1 VSRHRIPA
9 VFIRG
14 GTSKGVFFHGRD
26 LPDPGPVRDSVFLNV
41 IGSPD
46 PYQRQLN
53 GMGGGISSLS
63 KAVIIESS
71 AREDADIDFTFA
83 QVAVDR
89 PEVVYT
95 NTCGNLSSA
104 VGPFAVDERLVE
116 PVDGEARVRV
126 YNTNTSKI
134 YHACFNVEDGQAVET
149 GSFEIPGVAGTGA
162 KIKLDFLDPGGAVTG
177 NLLPSGATVDELT
190 VPGLGVIEASFVDAT
205 NAIIFID
212 ANAVGR
218 DATEQ
223 PDALEAD
230 KEFMAK
236 LDEIRRLGGVQM
248 GMADRPED
256 VGLGSPKIALV
267 AAPEKFK
274 TLTGETIHP
283 AQHDIMVRVVSM
295 GRIHRAVTLTTSMC
309 LATAC
314 QIEGSIPHRVAQ
326 HCMATSQG
334 DKNGTR
340 IGNPSGV
347 LPVQADVGR
356 LKDGTWH
363 AEHVTVYRTQRRLME
378 GWVYP
383 A

>member
-1 VSRHRIPA
+1 
-9 VFIRG
+9 
-14 GTSKGVFFHGRD
+14 
-26 LPDPGPVRDSVFLNV
+26 
-41 IGSPD
+41 
-46 PYQRQLN
+46 
-53 GMGGGISSLS
+53 
-63 KAVIIESS
+63 
-71 AREDADIDFTFA
+71 
-83 QVAVDR
+83 
-89 PEVVYT
+89 VVYT
-95 NTCGNLSSA
+95 NTCGNLSSS
-104 VGPFAVDERLVE
+104 VGPFAVDEGLVK
-116 PVDGEARVRV
+116 PIDGEAQVRV
-126 YNTNTSKI
+126 FNTNTSKI
-134 YHACFNVEDGQAVET
+134 YHARFNVEDGQAVET
-149 GSFEIPGVAGTGA
+149 GSFQIPGVAGTGA

-177 NLLPSGATVDELT
+177 NLLPSGVTVDELT
-190 VPGLGVIEASFVDAT
+190 VPGLGTIEASFVDAT

-223 PDALEAD
+223 PDELEAD
-230 KEFMAK
+230 KAFMAK

-267 AAPEKFK
+267 AAPKEFK
-274 TLTGETIHP
+274 TLTGETIFP

-314 QIEGSIPHRVAQ
+314 QIEGSIPHRVA
-326 HCMATSQG
+326 APQG
-334 DKNGTR
+334 DENGTR

-347 LPVQADVGR
+347 LPVQADVER
-356 LKDGTWH
+356 SKDGTWY
-363 AEHVTVYRTQRRLME
+363 AEHVIVYRTQRRLME

>member
-14 GTSKGVFFHGRD
+14 GTSKGVFFHDRD
-26 LPDPGPVRDSVFLNV
+26 LPAPGMERDSVFLNV

-63 KAVIIESS
+63 KAVIIEPSK
-71 AREDADIDFTFA
+71 RDDADIDFTFA

-104 VGPFAVDERLVE
+104 VGPFAVDEGLVE
-116 PVDGEARVRV
+116 PVDGEVLVRV
-126 YNTNTSKI
+126 FNTNTSKI
-134 YHACFNVEDGQAVET
+134 YHARFNAEDGQAVET

-162 KIKLDFLDPGGAVTG
+162 KIKLDFLDPGGAITG

-190 VPGLGVIEASFVDAT
+190 VPGLGRVEASFIDAT

-212 ANAVGR
+212 AKVVGR

-230 KEFMAK
+230 KAFMAK

-248 GMADRPED
+248 GMAGRPED

-267 AAPEKFK
+267 AAPKEFK

-283 AQHDIMVRVVSM
+283 DQHDIMVRVVSM

-314 QIEGSIPHRVAQ
+314 QIEGSIPHR
-326 HCMATSQG
+326 MATSQR
-334 DKNGTR
+334 DAIGTR

-356 LKDGTWH
+356 LKDGTWY